1 MIYDDLV
8 GVSFSIASSGITFV
22 FLFMVFDKLEGRI
35 ILPQLVHWASIF
47 LAHMFL
53 ICKENSHYKFW

>member
-8 GVSFSIASSGITFV
+8 GVSFSIIPGGITFV
-22 FLFMVFDKLEGRI
+22 FLFMAFDKLEGRK

-47 LAHMFL
+47 QAQMFL
-53 ICKENSHYKFW
+53 ICMETSHYKFW